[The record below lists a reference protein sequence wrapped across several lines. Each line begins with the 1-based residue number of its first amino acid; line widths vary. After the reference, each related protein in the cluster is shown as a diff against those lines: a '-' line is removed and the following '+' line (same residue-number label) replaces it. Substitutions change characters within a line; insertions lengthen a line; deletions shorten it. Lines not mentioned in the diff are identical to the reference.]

1 MPFREKSGVHLL
13 TIKCFRPYE
22 RNVKSGLKAYDSN
35 VSRLFILAIKN
46 TYDFR
51 CNHQTPVSPNLNFD
65 LRLQQMDEMQ
75 VKVVVRDIDDNSP
88 VFLQHNTTTGVRVNA
103 PLYTVIETLTA
114 VDADVDSSAVFYQVG
129 FLSLR
134 GFSSNCHIYWHF

>member
-1 MPFREKSGVHLL
+1 
-13 TIKCFRPYE
+13 
-22 RNVKSGLKAYDSN
+22 
-35 VSRLFILAIKN
+35 
-46 TYDFR
+46 
-51 CNHQTPVSPNLNFD
+51 
-65 LRLQQMDEMQ
+65 MDEMQ

-134 GFSSNCHIYWHF
+134 GFSSYCHIYRNLLNSSPWNLIMKLQKVVQMNFTLEIGAYRQC

>member
-1 MPFREKSGVHLL
+1 
-13 TIKCFRPYE
+13 
-22 RNVKSGLKAYDSN
+22 
-35 VSRLFILAIKN
+35 
-46 TYDFR
+46 
-51 CNHQTPVSPNLNFD
+51 
-65 LRLQQMDEMQ
+65 MDEMQ

-114 VDADVDSSAVFYQVG
+114 VDADVDSSAVFYQVE

-134 GFSSNCHIYWHF
+134 GSSSNCHICRHV

>member
-1 MPFREKSGVHLL
+1 
-13 TIKCFRPYE
+13 
-22 RNVKSGLKAYDSN
+22 
-35 VSRLFILAIKN
+35 
-46 TYDFR
+46 
-51 CNHQTPVSPNLNFD
+51 
-65 LRLQQMDEMQ
+65 MDEMQ

-134 GFSSNCHIYWHF
+134 GFSSNCHMYLSAFMKFVSLELNYETAKGGPNEFYTGNGGISSMLKLFLVLNPDGPP